1 MQNLHQQ
8 WFGGPGYYYS
18 LPIPA
23 FGDKGSSWQYWT
35 LENTVQGGRLLLY
48 PIVHVGHVYFAYTKY
63 HFQHSN
69 AKRGR
74 QHGTDDGGLYVGLVT
89 NGSTLWMWVGDDKQ
103 INE

>member
-48 PIVHVGHVYFAYTKY
+48 PIV
-63 HFQHSN
+63 
-69 AKRGR
+69 
-74 QHGTDDGGLYVGLVT
+74 LYMSVMCILLIPSTTFNTRMQKGE
-89 NGSTLWMWVGDDKQ
+89 GSMVLMMGDYMSD
-103 INE
+103 